1 MMVDWIEKEVEA
13 SILEIDP
20 CFIDPLKR
28 LSRILNFEQL
38 SFSRRYGA
46 VCLIYIATRSFHDWK
61 YRATIIVE
69 HGVTNLPSIKCD
81 IKI

>member
-1 MMVDWIEKEVEA
+1 MVDWIEKEEEA

-46 VCLIYIATRSFHDWK
+46 VCIMYIATGSFKD
-61 YRATIIVE
+61 
-69 HGVTNLPSIKCD
+69 
-81 IKI
+81 

>member
-1 MMVDWIEKEVEA
+1 MVDWIEKEVEA
-13 SILEIDP
+13 SIFEIDP

-46 VCLIYIATRSFHDWK
+46 VCIMYIATGSFKD
-61 YRATIIVE
+61 
-69 HGVTNLPSIKCD
+69 
-81 IKI
+81 

>member
-1 MMVDWIEKEVEA
+1 MVDWIEKEVEA

-46 VCLIYIATRSFHDWK
+46 VCIMYIATGSFKDWK
-61 YRATIIVE
+61 CHDRCRTWSYKFTW
-69 HGVTNLPSIKCD
+69 PSIKCD

>member
-1 MMVDWIEKEVEA
+1 MVDWIEKEVEVP
-13 SILEIDP
+13 ILEIDP

-46 VCLIYIATRSFHDWK
+46 VCIMYIATGSFKYWK
-61 YRATIIVE
+61 YRATIVVE
-69 HGVTNLPSIKCD
+69 HGVTNLHGHRSNVT
-81 IKI
+81 

>member
-28 LSRILNFEQL
+28 LSRILKFEQL
-38 SFSRRYGA
+38 SFSRCYGA
-46 VCLIYIATRSFHDWK
+46 VCLIYIATGLFND
-61 YRATIIVE
+61 
-69 HGVTNLPSIKCD
+69 
-81 IKI
+81 

>member
-1 MMVDWIEKEVEA
+1 MVDWIEKEVEA
-13 SILEIDP
+13 SIFEIDP

-46 VCLIYIATRSFHDWK
+46 VCIMYIATGSFKDWK
-61 YRATIIVE
+61 YRATIVVE
-69 HGVTNLPSIKCD
+69 RGVTNLHGHRSNVT
-81 IKI
+81 